1 MPVTSQLYCE
11 SRELFVFMQ
20 GFVSVFKDGPQGGR
34 RHAVFAQWNTGLL
47 TYQVPLG
54 SVGENDLRDVNS
66 ARHQFTSENHM
77 WVNFT

>member
-1 MPVTSQLYCE
+1 
-11 SRELFVFMQ
+11 MQ

-34 RHAVFAQWNTGLL
+34 RHAVFAQWNKGLV

-54 SVGENDLRDVNS
+54 SVGENNMRDVNS
-66 ARHQFTSENHM
+66 ARHQVTSENQV